1 MANTKSHESAS
12 NSERKE
18 QYTLGYSPQTIQQ
31 FQKRTAAREAAF
43 LLPHL
48 SAGMWLLDCGCGPGS
63 ITVGLAEAVAPGQ
76 VVGIDI
82 EPSEYRLAW
91 SQAAKRTGTNLRF
104 AVADVYSLPFGDDV
118 FDTAFLHNVLSHL
131 RNPLDVLKGIY
142 RLLRPGGVIGISH
155 PDFSGQLISPS
166 DPLLDRGH
174 ELYWRLVEHNGG
186 NPAIGKHQRG
196 LLHEAAFVR
205 VEAVAKYSTVA
216 TQEAV
221 RMRAEHGMRM
231 FGESDITRQMIGLGW
246 TDRPELK
253 RIIAAWQKWNE
264 QPGAFMA
271 HATVTAV
278 GWKE

>member
-1 MANTKSHESAS
+1 MANTKSQESATV
-12 NSERKE
+12 SEAKE
-18 QYTLGYSPQTIQQ
+18 RYTLGYSPQTIQQ
-31 FQKRTAAREAAF
+31 FQKRTAAREAGF

-48 SAGMWLLDCGCGPGS
+48 SAGMRLLDCGCGPGS

-76 VVGIDI
+76 VVGVDI
-82 EPSEYRLAW
+82 EPNEYRLAW
-91 SQAAKRTGTNLRF
+91 SQAAERIGTNLRF
-104 AVADVYSLPFGDDV
+104 AVADVYSLPFGDNV
-118 FDTAFLHNVLSHL
+118 FDAAFLHNVLSHL
-131 RNPLDVLKGIY
+131 RKPLEVLKGIY

-155 PDFSGQLISPS
+155 PDFSGSLISPS

-196 LLHEAAFVR
+196 LLHEAGFAR
-205 VEAVAKYSTVA
+205 IEAVAKYSNIA

-221 RMRAEHGMRM
+221 RRRAEQGMRM
-231 FGESDITRQMIGLGW
+231 FGESDITQQMIGLGW
-246 TDRPELK
+246 TDRPELE
-253 RIIAAWQKWNE
+253 RIIAAWRKWNE

-278 GWKE
+278 GWKK